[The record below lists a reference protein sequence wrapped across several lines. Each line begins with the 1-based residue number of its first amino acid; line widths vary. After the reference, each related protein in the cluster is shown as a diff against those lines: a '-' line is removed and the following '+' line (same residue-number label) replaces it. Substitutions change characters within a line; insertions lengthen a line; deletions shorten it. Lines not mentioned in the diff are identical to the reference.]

1 MILDSTP
8 ITLLMLL
15 FGISAFI
22 IILLLP
28 ALLELKRPRDAG
40 PRIIMEDVIVTQGF
54 QARGITLIASIEQE
68 KLGSDQTVV
77 RKIADIIAVLPNLE
91 A

>member
-1 MILDSTP
+1 
-8 ITLLMLL
+8 
-15 FGISAFI
+15 
-22 IILLLP
+22 
-28 ALLELKRPRDAG
+28 
-40 PRIIMEDVIVTQGF
+40 MEDVIVTQGF